1 MNDGLDWVTWEQA
14 IDAGIDQEYLSADM
28 FDRIGHD
35 GQSCGYFPTIC
46 ELVEQAMEEERFYEN
61 TP

>member
-1 MNDGLDWVTWEQA
+1 MNDELGWVTWDQA
-14 IDAGIDQEYLSADM
+14 SERIDQEYLSADM

-35 GQSCGYFPTIC
+35 GQPCGYFPTIC